1 MCGIWKA
8 GEATSCISGSC
19 SLAFPALAEHSLN
32 AIPSSA
38 IGLDFGKQNNSTIPD
53 CQNCF
58 QSFLNEVIHRL
69 TC

>member
-19 SLAFPALAEHSLN
+19 SLAFPASAEHSLN

-38 IGLDFGKQNNSTIPD
+38 IGLDFGKQNNNTVYLIVKIVAKFFSI
-53 CQNCF
+53 F
-58 QSFLNEVIHRL
+58 FGME
-69 TC
+69 